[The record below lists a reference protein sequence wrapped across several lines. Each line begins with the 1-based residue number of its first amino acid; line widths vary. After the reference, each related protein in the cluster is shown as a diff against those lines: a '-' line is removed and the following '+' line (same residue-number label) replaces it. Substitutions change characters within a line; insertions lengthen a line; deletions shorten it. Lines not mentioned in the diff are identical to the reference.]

1 MTNIKMGDDKNAMKS
16 YLMILPLFA
25 AALAALS
32 MSCRDSAPDTR
43 ALLGQ
48 VQSLLYEQERA
59 ADALALAT
67 KALDADPGNAT
78 LRYHRGMAYMALKKE
93 DAALD
98 DFAAAMKIDPENP
111 MVYNGLGNIFYLKYD
126 DAIAERYW
134 SRGLGLSRDNST
146 KALFL
151 GNLSLIAA
159 SKKKYS
165 DAIKQLN
172 EALSLA
178 VDGRYYNLLGR
189 LYMTQN
195 DRKKARETWVKAVS
209 DQSITYAQASFRHNT
224 LYRLA
229 DLLLSAREFREAF
242 KYSGMALDLS
252 PGNGD
257 YQKQY
262 TKLYGLAK

>member
-1 MTNIKMGDDKNAMKS
+1 MKS
-16 YLMILPLFA
+16 YLLVLPLFA

-32 MSCRDSAPDTR
+32 ISCREPAPDSG
-43 ALLGQ
+43 ALLGR

-59 ADALALAT
+59 GDALALAT
-67 KALDADPGNAT
+67 KALDADPGNAM
-78 LRYHRGMAYMALKKE
+78 LHYHRGMASLALKKE
-93 DAALD
+93 EAALD

-111 MVYNGLGNIFYLKYD
+111 MAYNGLGNIFYLKYD

-134 SRGLGLSRDNST
+134 SRGLGLARDNST

-151 GNLSLIAA
+151 GNMSLLSS

-165 DAIKQLN
+165 DAMRQLT
-172 EALSLA
+172 EALALA
-178 VDGRYYNLLGR
+178 VDGRYYNLMGR
-189 LYMTQN
+189 LYMAQN
-195 DRKKARETWVKAVS
+195 DRKKARETWLKAVS
-209 DQSITYAQASFRHNT
+209 DPSITCAQASFRHNT

-229 DLLLSAREFREAF
+229 DLLFSAREYREAF

-252 PGNGD
+252 PGNGE
-257 YQKQY
+257 YQKLY